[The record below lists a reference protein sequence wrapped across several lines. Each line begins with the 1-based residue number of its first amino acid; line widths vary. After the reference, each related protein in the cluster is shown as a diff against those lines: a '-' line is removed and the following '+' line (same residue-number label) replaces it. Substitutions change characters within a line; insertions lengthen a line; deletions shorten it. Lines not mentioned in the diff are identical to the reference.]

1 MANPEHLAFLKRGVK
16 EWTAW
21 RKEHRDVRPNLSGAD
36 LRGAELN
43 GADLRGASLIF
54 VHLSEAQLRTA
65 DLRGADLSEADLR
78 GADLSRADLRGAD
91 LSRANLRGAD
101 LYWAD
106 LSEVHNLEQAQLD
119 SANGDW
125 GTKLPD
131 GLHHP
136 EHWLQKED

>member
-1 MANPEHLAFLKRGVK
+1 MANPEYLALLKRGVK

-43 GADLRGASLIF
+43 GADLSGASLIF

-65 DLRGADLSEADLR
+65 DLRR
-78 GADLSRADLRGAD
+78 ADLSRADLRGAD